1 MHFYCAAGATWGECQ
16 RPRRSRRCSLVDLVL
31 GTAFE
36 RFCDWYLTF
45 SCPKPG
51 PGPHRIGPE
60 ILWCVSVLFFLGSL
74 FEQVDGR
81 TVHFSEKSRSKTGTC
96 TGFCRGSDLFSVLAP
111 PIEFGRWHSPQ
122 VAPAAPPA
130 PRVHSSKSAFDL
142 LYTYILLFRLSW
154 LCTRGWLQGKIIFLQ
169 EIILPLLRNAYFPYI
184 I

>member
-1 MHFYCAAGATWGECQ
+1 MRVARERTFSEGTLIVCIVAKSLSSGFVVIIAPQAQLEESANDRSKPEVLISRVLKRDPLPDLAT
-16 RPRRSRRCSLVDLVL
+16 P
-31 GTAFE
+31 FE

-60 ILWCVSVLFFLGSL
+60 ILLFVLFFVSPV

-96 TGFCRGSDLFSVLAP
+96 TGFCRGSRPFSVSG
-111 PIEFGRWHSPQ
+111 PIRLIRGRWHSPQ

-130 PRVHSSKSAFDL
+130 PRVHSSNENVP
-142 LYTYILLFRLSW
+142 
-154 LCTRGWLQGKIIFLQ
+154 KIEVKFS
-169 EIILPLLRNAYFPYI
+169 RRTN
-184 I
+184 